1 MATFPSGRSSAD
13 FLPFMVVEPPEN
25 PTFSTKKE
33 KIRRGISKN
42 ESKGGFSGRASAGM
56 PAQASGLSLHSS
68 AFTLEIG
75 LSFGVYYHHFGIKLE
90 KAARQDDRF
99 QFYSEMVRAARI
111 ELASLAWKAGIL
123 AIIRRPLNI
132 LIIISQSEQT
142 YYFCLAIIH
151 RLFQYLRLSY

>member
-1 MATFPSGRSSAD
+1 MESQKMNQRAVFWWG
-13 FLPFMVVEPPEN
+13 E
-25 PTFSTKKE
+25 
-33 KIRRGISKN
+33 RRCA
-42 ESKGGFSGRASAGM
+42 RASVGD
-56 PAQASGLSLHSS
+56 SS

-75 LSFGVYYHHFGIKLE
+75 LSFGVYYHYFGTKLE

-99 QFYSEMVRAARI
+99 QFCSEMVRAARI

>member
-1 MATFPSGRSSAD
+1 MT
-13 FLPFMVVEPPEN
+13 VEPPEK
-25 PTFSTKKE
+25 PPFSTKKE

-99 QFYSEMVRAARI
+99 QFCSEMVRAARI

-123 AIIRRPLNI
+123 AIIRRPLNYTNNYI
-132 LIIISQSEQT
+132 TERANL
-142 YYFCLAIIH
+142 
-151 RLFQYLRLSY
+151 LFLFSYNS

>member
-1 MATFPSGRSSAD
+1 
-13 FLPFMVVEPPEN
+13 
-25 PTFSTKKE
+25 
-33 KIRRGISKN
+33 
-42 ESKGGFSGRASAGM
+42 M

-99 QFYSEMVRAARI
+99 QFCSEMVRAARI

-123 AIIRRPLNI
+123 AIIRRPLNYTNNYI
-132 LIIISQSEQT
+132 TERANL
-142 YYFCLAIIH
+142 
-151 RLFQYLRLSY
+151 LFLFSYNS